1 MKKIMM
7 TLAAVLCCAMT
18 TTVFTA
24 CSNNDDV
31 TYKKSY
37 MYEVKL
43 DGQSSVGYSDE
54 ANAIVNAL
62 NTAIGFNGNYYSTL
76 QSPKDSEMKSKCEAI
91 VKQQYSNIRS
101 AYLVFNLYRITLDAT
116 PGSEKI
122 AEVIATYEMG
132 KALNQPYVTYALST
146 NADNAY
152 AALEAK
158 RATLDEKVY
167 KASRQTLTRLV
178 GYHKNNS
185 GVVINSSSL
194 FESHLKNILGMYFP
208 ESQSDE
214 QYITNICDSIS
225 QAHENDT
232 LAVEA
237 VVNLSTIGLINKQ
250 EKKIWSHTFQSN
262 F

>member
-1 MKKIMM
+1 MKKMMM
-7 TLAAVLCCAMT
+7 TLAAVLCCVMT

-54 ANAIVNAL
+54 ANAILNAL
-62 NTAIGFNGNYYSTL
+62 NTEIGFNGNYYSTL

-91 VKQQYSNIRS
+91 VKQQYSNIKS

-132 KALNQPYVTYALST
+132 KALSQPYVTYALST

-158 RATLDEKVY
+158 KATLEEKVY
-167 KASRQTLTRLV
+167 NASKKTLKKLV
-178 GYHKNNS
+178 GYHTKNGS
-185 GVVINSSSL
+185 VSSNYPSQ
-194 FESHLKNILGMYFP
+194 FESKLKNILGVYYP

-214 QYITNICDSIS
+214 QYINICDSIS
-225 QAHENDT
+225 QAHANDT

>member
-1 MKKIMM
+1 MM
-7 TLAAVLCCAMT
+7 LAAVLCCAMT

-31 TYKKSY
+31 TYLKSY

-43 DGQSSVGYSDE
+43 DATNSVGYSEE
-54 ANAIVNAL
+54 AIAITNAL

-76 QSPKDSEMKSKCEAI
+76 QSPKDSEMKSKCDAI
-91 VKQQYSNIRS
+91 VKQQYSNIKS

-122 AEVIATYEMG
+122 AEVISTYEIG
-132 KALNQPYVTYALST
+132 KALTQPYVTYTLST
-146 NADNAY
+146 NSDNAF

-167 KASRQTLTRLV
+167 KASRQTLTQLV

-194 FESHLKNILGMYFP
+194 FESHLKNILGVYYP

-214 QYITNICDSIS
+214 QYISNICDSIS
-225 QAHENDT
+225 QAHKNDT

-237 VVNLSTIGLINKQ
+237 VVKLSTIGLINKK
-250 EKKIWSHTFQSN
+250 EKMIWGHTFPAN
-262 F
+262 I